1 MPAARYPTLFG
12 DHVRNRSSSRSGQD
26 CHTARLI
33 RGREVQFNPRRMLMA
48 IRTMDDLLIHGLQ
61 DVYYAENQI
70 AKTLPEMMEK
80 SSDPMLREGFKLHL
94 EETQEQIKRLDQ
106 VFQALGQ
113 APKGVTC
120 QAVLGL
126 IEEGQ
131 EVVGQIDDKD
141 LRDAAIIASAQAI
154 EHYEINRYGTLIA
167 WAQQLGHRETV
178 DEKQLGNVE
187 IVDLLQL
194 SLDEEKDIDRKLTA
208 LAESRVNR
216 TAVQRSLLERRR
228 E

>member
-1 MPAARYPTLFG
+1 
-12 DHVRNRSSSRSGQD
+12 
-26 CHTARLI
+26 
-33 RGREVQFNPRRMLMA
+33 MA
-48 IRTMDDLLIHGLQ
+48 IRTMDDLFIHGLQ

-106 VFQALGQ
+106 VFRALGQ
-113 APKGVTC
+113 TPKGVTC

-216 TAVQRSLLERRR
+216 HAA
-228 E
+228 

>member
-1 MPAARYPTLFG
+1 M
-12 DHVRNRSSSRSGQD
+12 V
-26 CHTARLI
+26 
-33 RGREVQFNPRRMLMA
+33 
-48 IRTMDDLLIHGLQ
+48 IRTMDDLFIHGLQ

-216 TAVQRSLLERRR
+216 HAA
-228 E
+228 

>member
-1 MPAARYPTLFG
+1 
-12 DHVRNRSSSRSGQD
+12 
-26 CHTARLI
+26 
-33 RGREVQFNPRRMLMA
+33 
-48 IRTMDDLLIHGLQ
+48 MDDLFIHGLQ

-106 VFQALGQ
+106 VFRALGQ
-113 APKGVTC
+113 TPKGVTC

-131 EVVGQIDDKD
+131 EVVGQIEDKD

-167 WAQQLGHRETV
+167 WAQQLGYRETV

-216 TAVQRSLLERRR
+216 HAA
-228 E
+228 

>member
-1 MPAARYPTLFG
+1 
-12 DHVRNRSSSRSGQD
+12 
-26 CHTARLI
+26 
-33 RGREVQFNPRRMLMA
+33 
-48 IRTMDDLLIHGLQ
+48 MDDLFIHGLQ

-106 VFQALGQ
+106 VFRALGQ
-113 APKGVTC
+113 TPKGVTC

-131 EVVGQIDDKD
+131 EVVGQIDGKD

-216 TAVQRSLLERRR
+216 HAA
-228 E
+228 

>member
-1 MPAARYPTLFG
+1 
-12 DHVRNRSSSRSGQD
+12 
-26 CHTARLI
+26 
-33 RGREVQFNPRRMLMA
+33 MA
-48 IRTMDDLLIHGLQ
+48 IKTMDDLFIHGLQ
-61 DVYYAENQI
+61 DIYYAENQI

-80 SSDPMLREGFKLHL
+80 SSDPMLREGCKMHL

-113 APKGVTC
+113 APQGVTC

-131 EVVGQIDDKD
+131 EVIGEIDDKD

-178 DEKQLGNVE
+178 DEKVLGDLE
-187 IVDLLQL
+187 IIDLLQL
-194 SLDEEKDIDRKLTA
+194 ILDEEKDQDRKLTA
-208 LAESRVNR
+208 LAESKVNR
-216 TAVQRSLLERRR
+216 HAASS
-228 E
+228 